1 MRSLRVIPSRY
12 FQPQHPKM
20 NDLYI
25 KVNTFIF
32 FTCNI
37 IIKHIPIIKY
47 IIVKEMHFDKKMSIF
62 FRIFECHAHREVC
75 IDKFEVIHILLLHR
89 KYSC

>member
-47 IIVKEMHFDKKMSIF
+47 IIVKEMYFDKKSQSSSVF
-62 FRIFECHAHREVC
+62 SNVT
-75 IDKFEVIHILLLHR
+75 HIE
-89 KYSC
+89 KYAWISSR